1 MEDALPLIL
10 ARQHTPRAVKRFVN
24 KVRFIAMRQRQAF
37 RDDRPLWRRISQ
49 PKPPEAAP
57 SPGIPEDVL
66 VILAALHQWK
76 SSSVED
82 PVYLGPALAQWSL
95 SKYDAEVLE
104 TWRGRYLEFA
114 SGLRA
119 T

>member
-1 MEDALPLIL
+1 
-10 ARQHTPRAVKRFVN
+10 
-24 KVRFIAMRQRQAF
+24 
-37 RDDRPLWRRISQ
+37 
-49 PKPPEAAP
+49 
-57 SPGIPEDVL
+57 

-95 SKYDAEVLE
+95 SKYDAKALE
-104 TWRGRYLEFA
+104 GWRGRYLEFA

-119 T
+119 N